1 MIWID
6 SKHWSTLIAT
16 EPDLEGLKEQ
26 WRAKTGMDADR
37 MLDEEEEQALESTK
51 LGPRGHRTCSLRFKE
66 EGQTNIKTVHG
77 KDGGEKMN
85 KSSNI
90 VQRGLRMV
98 SNKT

>member
-26 WRAKTGMDADR
+26 WRAWTGMDADR
-37 MLDEEEEQALESTK
+37 MLDEEEKQALEPTK
-51 LGPRGHRTCSLRFKE
+51 LGPRRHRTCSLRFKE

-77 KDGGEKMN
+77 KEKMN
-85 KSSNI
+85 KSSKI
-90 VQRGLRMV
+90 VQRGQRMV